1 MPFRR
6 ALMLCGSLLA
16 AAGLIALMLAALAPG
31 GWTPAKAAM
40 LGSFALAALWVG
52 FCLMQGVVGFVVL
65 LCRAPL
71 PEAYPL
77 PASRIAIAVTVRN
90 EDMDAVLPPLRQLLD
105 ELDALGAG
113 DLFALFVLSD
123 SSDAAADAEEQAIAA
138 FRKADPARIRYR
150 RRTDN
155 DRFKAGNIMEFM
167 DHRAEGFPLMLI
179 LDADSRM
186 SARAV
191 LRLAAE
197 MEAHP
202 HLAIVQHLTVGLP
215 ASAAFPRLFQF
226 GMRAGMRTWA
236 AALAWWQG
244 DECCYWGHNA
254 LIRIAPFRDH
264 ARLPLLPDGRPILS
278 HDQVEAA
285 LLAGAGWGIRLLAE
299 EDGSFEANPP
309 ALPEF
314 MRRELRW
321 LAGNLEYR
329 HLLRMPGLRPMGQW
343 QLAQAILLF
352 GCTPFYLV
360 LLAGAV
366 VAAVTDPVSP
376 FPAGRVLTVMLAW
389 ASAIYAPKLLG
400 YIEACRRIGSYGG
413 AARFLCGV
421 LAETVFT
428 LLLDAISVV
437 GKTATTVRLLLGM
450 RPAWL
455 PQNRGDRGVG
465 WGEAARL
472 LWPHTVLGGVAF
484 AGFAL
489 AGLETVLWAVPL
501 AGGLPLAVP
510 FCVLTARPWFGA
522 WLRRYGIAAIPEE
535 GSNDGVRA
543 SRRRIS

>member
-1 MPFRR
+1 MPYRR

-16 AAGLIALMLAALAPG
+16 AAGLTTLMVRALAPG
-31 GWTPAKAAM
+31 GWTVAKAAI
-40 LGSFALAALWVG
+40 LGSFALASLWVG
-52 FCLMQGVVGFVVL
+52 FCLMQGVAGYVLL
-65 LCRAPL
+65 LCRKPP

-77 PASRIAIAVTVRN
+77 PATRIAIAVTVRN
-90 EDMDAVLPPLRQLLD
+90 EDMDIVLPPLGQLLNA
-105 ELDALGAG
+105 LDAVGAG
-113 DLFALFVLSD
+113 SMFALFVLSD
-123 SSDAAADAEEQAIAA
+123 SSDAAASAEEQAVAA
-138 FRKADPARIRYR
+138 FRGNDPSRIHYR
-150 RRTDN
+150 RRRNN

-167 DHRAEGFPLMLI
+167 DQRADGFPLMLI

-197 MEAHP
+197 MEANP

-215 ASAAFPRLFQF
+215 ATAAFPRLFQF

-285 LLAGAGWGIRLLAE
+285 LLAGAGWGIRLLPE

-329 HLLRMPGLRPMGQW
+329 HLLRMPGLRAMGRW
-343 QLAQAILLF
+343 QLVQAILLF

-360 LLAGAV
+360 ILLAASF
-366 VAAVTDPVSP
+366 AAATDPVSP
-376 FPAGRVLTVMLAW
+376 FPAIPVLAVMLAW
-389 ASAIYAPKLLG
+389 AGAIYAPKLLG
-400 YIEACRRIGSYGG
+400 YAEACRRIGTYGG
-413 AARFLCGV
+413 MGRFLSGV

-428 LLLDAISVV
+428 LLLDAVSVV

-455 PQNRGDRGVG
+455 PQNRGDRGVA
-465 WGEAARL
+465 WSEAARL
-472 LWPHTVLGGVAF
+472 LWPHTALGVVAF
-484 AGFAL
+484 AGFAA
-489 AGLETVLWAVPL
+489 AGWGAMLWAVPL
-501 AGGLPLAVP
+501 AGGLPMAIP
-510 FCVLTARPWFGA
+510 FCVLTAKPWFGT
-522 WLRRYGIAAIPEE
+522 WLRRRGIAAIPEE
-535 GSNDGVRA
+535 VLSPDPGP
-543 SRRRIS
+543 